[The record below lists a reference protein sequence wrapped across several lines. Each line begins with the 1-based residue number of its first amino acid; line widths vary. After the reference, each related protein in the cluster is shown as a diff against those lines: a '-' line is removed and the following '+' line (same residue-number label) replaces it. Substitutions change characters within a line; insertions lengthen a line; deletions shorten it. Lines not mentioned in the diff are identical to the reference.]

1 MENVEVRLSAIFK
14 HFQGDAQVEQV
25 VAKVILDYIPTPQ
38 RSKRVLLDQYHSLK
52 YPENGYILRDSLLN
66 ADYPYEWNGDHIYTN
81 YVQMHQKLVESG
93 FYVEVLTEPYSC
105 FDPLNYQS
113 LLIIDPE
120 DYFSQAEIVKL
131 RHDFEWQGLSLIIIA
146 DWYN

>member
-1 MENVEVRLSAIFK
+1 MENVEVRLSAIIK

-81 YVQMHQKLVESG
+81 YVQMHQKLVESE

-131 RHDFEWQGLSLIIIA
+131 RQDFEWQGLSLIIIA

>member
-1 MENVEVRLSAIFK
+1 MENVEVRLSAIIK

>member
-1 MENVEVRLSAIFK
+1 
-14 HFQGDAQVEQV
+14 V

-120 DYFSQAEIVKL
+120 DYFSQAEIAKL

>member
-1 MENVEVRLSAIFK
+1 MRLSAIIK

>member
-1 MENVEVRLSAIFK
+1 MENVEVRLSAIVK

-93 FYVEVLTEPYSC
+93 YYVEVLTEPYSC

-120 DYFSQAEIVKL
+120 DYFSQAEIAKL

>member
-1 MENVEVRLSAIFK
+1 VENVEVRLSAIIK